1 MTTATARS
9 IFMGPRLRR
18 LRRELG
24 LTQADMAADL
34 EISAPY
40 VALLERNQRPVTADM
55 LLRLARTYKIDL
67 ADLAGDGGADHTA
80 RMHSVLKDPMF
91 SDIDIPGLEISDLA
105 VSYPGMTEAFLRLY
119 TAYREEQLALAEQR
133 APAIAGSAPRPGQEM
148 IDANDPVAD
157 VRRFLAARRN
167 NFASLDDAAER
178 LAQASSLA
186 STHGASQG
194 SPGPGGFIERLRVRH
209 NLQVRFMPPS
219 VMLGSVRR
227 LDLHRRQVLIED
239 SLDTASLDFE
249 LAKQLAYLE
258 LEAEI
263 GTALEDG
270 KFANKSAELLAR
282 RALAAYAA
290 AAIIMPYSSFAKAVE
305 TRRYD
310 LEALARQFG
319 TSFEQTAHR
328 VTTLQRP
335 GAEKIPFFLIRV
347 DPAGNISKLLDGAG
361 FPFARHGG
369 ACPLWSVHGIFK
381 RPREIVTQWLELPD
395 GQRFFSIARTVTA
408 GGGSFG
414 AIRVERAIAVGCA
427 AEHAGQLIYTR
438 DGHGPDADAPTPVG
452 VACRVCH
459 RPKCAARSAPPIGR
473 EILPDDFRTSSVP
486 FGFSAD

>member
-1 MTTATARS
+1 
-9 IFMGPRLRR
+9 MGPRLRR

-80 RMHSVLKDPMF
+80 RMQSILKDPMF
-91 SDIDIPGLEISDLA
+91 SDIDIPTLEISDLA

-133 APAIAGSAPRPGQEM
+133 APALAGAAPRPGNDGF
-148 IDANDPVAD
+148 DANDPVAD

-167 NFASLDDAAER
+167 NFANIDDAAER
-178 LAQASSLA
+178 LALGPQ
-186 STHGASQG
+186 GVSQG
-194 SPGPGGFIERLRVRH
+194 SSGPAGFIERLRVHH
-209 NLQVRFMPPS
+209 NLQVRFLPPN
-219 VMLGSVRR
+219 VMLGSLRR
-227 LDLHRRQVLIED
+227 LDLHRRQLLIED

-263 GTALEDG
+263 GAALEDG
-270 KFANKSAELLAR
+270 KFASKSAELLAR

-290 AAIIMPYSSFAKAVE
+290 AAIIMPYSVFAKAVE
-305 TRRYD
+305 TRHYD

-381 RPREIVTQWLELPD
+381 TPREIVTQWLELPD

-414 AIRVERAIAVGCA
+414 AMRVERAIAVGCA

-438 DGHGPDADAPTPVG
+438 DGHGPRADEPTPIG